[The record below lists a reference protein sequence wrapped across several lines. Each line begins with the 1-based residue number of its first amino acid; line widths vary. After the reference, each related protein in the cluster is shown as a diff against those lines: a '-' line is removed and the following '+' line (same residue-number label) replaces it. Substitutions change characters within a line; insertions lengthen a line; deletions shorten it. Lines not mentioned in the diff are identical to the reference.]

1 MFPYREQEKC
11 LARGPFLLFDCT
23 PFWEVRGLSY
33 FRQRPKASSMLPV
46 RSPSIFSR
54 MPRSSEAIGA
64 IAATP
69 AKAQAELTNPEETLV
84 GTGTIAPLGPLWRP
98 DLRPC
103 RRNELS
109 AGIDALSSGIAHNV
123 PLQLSAKGSELRQI
137 IMPEN
142 DVVRVLVDGD
152 VGVCFAFLAA
162 NFNVSHG

>member
-1 MFPYREQEKC
+1 MCAGIGQKNVSCNHSHTRFIAMFPYREQEKC

-64 IAATP
+64 IAAAP

-84 GTGTIAPLGPLWRP
+84 GTGTIAPLVPLWRP

-103 RRNELS
+103 
-109 AGIDALSSGIAHNV
+109 
-123 PLQLSAKGSELRQI
+123 
-137 IMPEN
+137 
-142 DVVRVLVDGD
+142 
-152 VGVCFAFLAA
+152 LAA
-162 NFNVSHG
+162 Q